1 MVNKN
6 HQRLSM
12 TRQCEL
18 LGINRSSLYYNP
30 KGESEMNKNLKD
42 EILKEYE
49 KHPFLGVPRMYRWLR
64 DTKGYQVN
72 KKRIERLFKDLGLK
86 AIFPKRNLS
95 KPDKGHR
102 KYPYLLHGL
111 EITRPNHVW
120 QTDISYI
127 LLPTGVM
134 YLTAVIDVFSR
145 RVLNWDVSNS
155 MSAKWCKGVM
165 EKAVGDFG
173 KPKIVNTDQ
182 GSQYT
187 SELFLSYL
195 ESIDVQISMDGK
207 GRALDNIY
215 IERLWRSVKYEDIYL
230 KSYEDGLSLWQGL
243 REYFKYYNYSRGHQ
257 ALNYQPPASVYIDN
271 KKQQVA

>member
-1 MVNKN
+1 
-6 HQRLSM
+6 M

-18 LGINRSSLYYNP
+18 LEINRSSLYYKP
-30 KGESEMNKNLKD
+30 KDESELNKDLKK

-49 KHPFLGVPRMYRWLR
+49 KHPFLGVPRMYHWLR
-64 DTKGYQVN
+64 NQKGYQVN
-72 KKRIERLFKDLGLK
+72 KKRIERLFKELGLK

-95 KPDKGHR
+95 KSNQGHR
-102 KYPYLLHGL
+102 KYPYLLRNL
-111 EITRPNHVW
+111 EIVRPNQVW

-134 YLTAVIDVFSR
+134 YLTAIIDVFSR
-145 RVLNWDVSNS
+145 RVLHWDVSNS
-155 MSAKWCKGVM
+155 MSAKWCKQVM
-165 EKAVGDFG
+165 KKAVDNFG
-173 KPKIVNTDQ
+173 KPEIINTDQ

-187 SELFLSYL
+187 SEIFLTYFEDL
-195 ESIDVQISMDGK
+195 DVQISMDGK

-243 REYFKYYNYSRGHQ
+243 QDYFKYYNYQRGHQ
-257 ALNYQPPASVYIDN
+257 SLDYQTPDSVYVN
-271 KKQQVA
+271 YKKQQVA